1 LNLKSRTDITPTL
14 RIIPRDQHIISRK
27 NISKA
32 ALRVLYRLNEAGYT
46 AYLVG
51 GAVRD
56 LLLGL
61 QPKDFDVATSA
72 TPDEVKKL
80 FRNCRLIGRRF
91 RLAHVVFGPEII
103 EVATFRGL
111 GEEGGEGD
119 RHIVDGRIVRD
130 NIWGTIEEDAVR
142 RDFRVNAMYYDI
154 SDFSVRDLVLGL
166 QPKDFDVATSA
177 TPDEVKKLFRNC
189 RLIGRRFRLAHVVF
203 GPEIIEVATFRGTG
217 EEGGEGDRHIV
228 DGRIVRDNIWGTIEE
243 DAVRRDF
250 RVNAMYY
257 DISDFSVRDYVGG
270 MQDLDDR
277 VLRLIGDPDVRYHE
291 DPVRMLRAARLAAK
305 LGMRIDAAAM
315 APFETLGP
323 LLADAAPARLFDES
337 LKMFLSG
344 NGLKSFRM
352 LEQCGLLKFLFPAT
366 ARALKRG
373 DEALRAL
380 VEHGL
385 ANTDARIAEG
395 KSVTPAFLFAVLLW
409 GEVRDVA
416 HQLIGRG
423 VEGNEAWSRA
433 AGQVVGEQCQRVAI
447 PRRFTFTMEEIWSL
461 QPRFE
466 QVQRKR
472 VFRLMTHP
480 RFRAAFD
487 FLLLRADESPAMRE
501 LGQWWAHAQQLPQDV
516 LAAAL
521 PAGGGSEHH
530 AVAPVAAKP
539 PRPRRRRRKPGN
551 KSGSV

>member
-1 LNLKSRTDITPTL
+1 MNHDARTNATPAL
-14 RIIPRDQHIISRK
+14 RIIPREQHVISRK

-32 ALRVLYRLNEAGYT
+32 ALRVLYRLNEAGYQ

-56 LLLGL
+56 LLLGGH
-61 QPKDFDVATSA
+61 PKDFDVATSA

-91 RLAHVVFGPEII
+91 RLAHVVYGPEII
-103 EVATFRGL
+103 EVATFRGT
-111 GEEGGEGD
+111 GEEEGEGD

-130 NIWGTIEEDAVR
+130 NVWGTIEEDALR
-142 RDFRVNAMYYDI
+142 RDFRVNA
-154 SDFSVRDLVLGL
+154 L
-166 QPKDFDVATSA
+166 
-177 TPDEVKKLFRNC
+177 
-189 RLIGRRFRLAHVVF
+189 
-203 GPEIIEVATFRGTG
+203 
-217 EEGGEGDRHIV
+217 
-228 DGRIVRDNIWGTIEE
+228 
-243 DAVRRDF
+243 
-250 RVNAMYY
+250 YY

-270 MQDLDDR
+270 VKDVEDR
-277 VLRLIGDPDVRYHE
+277 VLHLIGDPATRYRE
-291 DPVRMLRAARLAAK
+291 DPVRMLRAVRLAAK
-305 LGMRIDAAAM
+305 LDFRIDAAAA
-315 APFETLGP
+315 APFAELGP

-344 NGLKSFRM
+344 HGLKSFHM
-352 LEQCGLLKFLFPAT
+352 LEQTGLLKFMFPAT

-380 VEHGL
+380 VEQGL
-385 ANTDARIAEG
+385 ANTDARVAEG

-409 GEVRDVA
+409 GEVRDLAHTWMTKDVEPVA
-416 HQLIGRG
+416 
-423 VEGNEAWSRA
+423 AWERA
-433 AGQVVGEQCQRVAI
+433 ATHVIAEQCQRVAI
-447 PRRFTFTMEEIWSL
+447 PRRFTLTMEEIWGL

-487 FLLLRADESPAMRE
+487 FLLLRAAESPAIRQ
-501 LGQWWAHAQQLPQDV
+501 LGEWWDHAQQLPPET

-521 PAGGGSEHH
+521 ASGGSSGGASESN
-530 AVAPVAAKP
+530 APAPKP
-539 PRPRRRRRKPGN
+539 RKRRRRKPAS
-551 KSGSV
+551 KSGGKSDQA

>member
-1 LNLKSRTDITPTL
+1 MNLEPGTDHLSSL
-14 RIIPRDQHIISRK
+14 RIIPRDQHTISRK

-32 ALRVLYRLNEAGYT
+32 ALRVLYRLNEAGYA

-56 LLLGL
+56 LLLDV

-130 NIWGTIEEDAVR
+130 NIWGTIEEDA
-142 RDFRVNAMYYDI
+142 I
-154 SDFSVRDLVLGL
+154 
-166 QPKDFDVATSA
+166 
-177 TPDEVKKLFRNC
+177 
-189 RLIGRRFRLAHVVF
+189 
-203 GPEIIEVATFRGTG
+203 
-217 EEGGEGDRHIV
+217 
-228 DGRIVRDNIWGTIEE
+228 
-243 DAVRRDF
+243 RRDF

-257 DISDFSVRDYVGG
+257 DISDFSVRDYVNGV
-270 MQDLDDR
+270 QDLEDR
-277 VLRLIGDPDVRYHE
+277 VLRLIGDPETRYRE

-305 LGMRIDAAAM
+305 LDMRVDTAAM
-315 APFETLGP
+315 APFESLGP

-344 NGLKSFRM
+344 YGLKSFRM
-352 LEQCGLLKFLFPAT
+352 LEHCGLLRFLFPGT

-373 DEALRAL
+373 DDALRSL
-380 VEHGL
+380 VENGL

-395 KSVTPAFLFAVLLW
+395 KSVTPAFLFAVMLW
-409 GEVRDVA
+409 GEVRDTA
-416 HQLIGRG
+416 HQAIARG
-423 VEGNEAWSRA
+423 QDTNEAWSRA
-433 AGQVVGEQCQRVAI
+433 AAQVVAEQCQRVAI
-447 PRRFTFTMEEIWSL
+447 PRRFTFTMEEIWGL

-466 QVQRKR
+466 QIQRKR

-487 FLLLRADESPAMRE
+487 FLLLRADESEAMRE
-501 LGQWWAHAQQLPQDV
+501 LGLWWAHAQQLPQDV

-521 PAGGGSEHH
+521 PATGGQPGNDYPLTSPGSK
-530 AVAPVAAKP
+530 A
-539 PRPRRRRRKPGN
+539 PRPRRRRRK
-551 KSGSV
+551 SGSKPGSA